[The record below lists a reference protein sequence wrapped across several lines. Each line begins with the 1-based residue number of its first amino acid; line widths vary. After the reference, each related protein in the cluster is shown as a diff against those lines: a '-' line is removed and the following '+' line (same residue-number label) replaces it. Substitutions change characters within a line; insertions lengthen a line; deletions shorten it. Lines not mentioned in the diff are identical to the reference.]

1 MDIIS
6 DRKKSFDEEENDDN
20 GDFIPIEIFEAITDA
35 KAKAKAFAK
44 AMAETNTMTMA
55 TKVPVR
61 HKRKFIALSSSSEE
75 QDEPEQ
81 DKQDEQDEQDAQDE
95 AEESPLIT
103 RRPRRTSYARRRPRK
118 SL

>member
-6 DRKKSFDEEENDDN
+6 DRKESSDEEKDDDN
-20 GDFIPIEIFEAITDA
+20 GGFIPIEILVAVIDA

-44 AMAETNTMTMA
+44 AMAEANTMAMA
-55 TKVPVR
+55 TKVAVR
-61 HKRKFIALSSSSEE
+61 HKRKFIALSSNSEE
-75 QDEPEQ
+75 QNKPG
-81 DKQDEQDEQDAQDE
+81 QDE

-103 RRPRRTSYARRRPRK
+103 RRFRRTSYAKRRPRK